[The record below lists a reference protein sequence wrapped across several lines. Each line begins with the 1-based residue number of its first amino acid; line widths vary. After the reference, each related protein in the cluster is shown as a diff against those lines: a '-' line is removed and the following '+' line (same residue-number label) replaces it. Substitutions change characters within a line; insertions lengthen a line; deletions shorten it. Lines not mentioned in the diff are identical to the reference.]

1 MTGSRHISIRMAE
14 ADIITEGV
22 DGCGNQCL
30 AVVIDYRDIEDM
42 AGGVAIV
49 DALSMGHE
57 GEAVYEL
64 EDGGL
69 ASVFPP
75 PGWQFGEGNLL
86 DRRDLVSLE
95 HLCGE
100 TASLL

>member
-1 MTGSRHISIRMAE
+1 MTGTRDISIRMTE
-14 ADIITEGV
+14 ADIINEGV
-22 DGCGNQCL
+22 DGQGGRCL
-30 AVVIDYRDIEDM
+30 AVFIHYRDIEDM

-49 DALSMGHE
+49 DALSMGDE
-57 GEAVYEL
+57 GEQVYEL
-64 EDGGL
+64 EDGRL

-86 DRRDLVSLE
+86 DGSDLVSLE

-100 TASLL
+100 TASFL

>member
-1 MTGSRHISIRMAE
+1 MTGSRHISIRMTE
-14 ADIITEGV
+14 ADITTEGV
-22 DGCGNQCL
+22 DDCGNKCL
-30 AVVIDYRDIEDM
+30 AVVINYRDIEDM

-49 DALSMGHE
+49 DVLSEGDE

-64 EDGGL
+64 EDGRL

-75 PGWQFGEGNLL
+75 PGWQFGEGELL
-86 DRRDLVSLE
+86 DGIDLVSLE